1 MGLKPLNFQD
11 WKAVSYNLALI
22 FSEVIFF
29 SDFNDY
35 SPAPPNPH
43 SFLSSIRCCTCR
55 KKWVDFGVKMG

>member
-22 FSEVIFF
+22 FSEIIFF
-29 SDFNDY
+29 SGFNDY

-43 SFLSSIRCCTCR
+43 SFLSSLVVVLPQETGGF
-55 KKWVDFGVKMG
+55 WVKMG